1 MFQGTLPM
9 LTKGPLALFFGGDP
23 IIGDLSE
30 KSPGRGMP
38 ILILCS
44 LIFQI
49 FLYILK
55 QAKSRKLK
63 MNAVAHNLTRALVE
77 NVLNMY
83 GIVAIII
90 ITIISVVYGLLHHW
104 SIEKNKNQENTLDLV
119 PREIIFLYLVI
130 LFITIVPFIKS
141 YALR

>member
-1 MFQGTLPM
+1 MFKGSLPM
-9 LTKGPLALFFGGDP
+9 LTKGPLALFFGGDL

-30 KSPGRGMP
+30 RSPGKGMP
-38 ILILCS
+38 IVLLCS

-49 FLYILK
+49 FLVILK

-63 MNAVAHNLTRALVE
+63 MYAHNLTRALVE

-90 ITIISVVYGLLHHW
+90 ITTVSVVYALLHLW
-104 SIEKNKNQENTLDLV
+104 SIEKNKNQDITTNLV
-119 PREIIFLYLVI
+119 PNEIFFLHLLIFI
-130 LFITIVPFIKS
+130 ITIVPFIKS

>member
-1 MFQGTLPM
+1 M
-9 LTKGPLALFFGGDP
+9 LTKGPVSLFFGGDL

-30 KSPGRGMP
+30 RSPGKGMP
-38 ILILCS
+38 IVLLCS

-49 FLYILK
+49 LFILK

-63 MNAVAHNLTRALVE
+63 MYAHNLTRALVE

-83 GIVAIII
+83 GIVTIII
-90 ITIISVVYGLLHHW
+90 ITIVSVVYGHLHRW
-104 SIEKNKNQENTLDLV
+104 SSEKNKNQEKTTKLV
-119 PREIIFLYLVI
+119 PMEIFFLYLVI

>member
-1 MFQGTLPM
+1 MFTNFSNLM
-9 LTKGPLALFFGGDP
+9 F
-23 IIGDLSE
+23 
-30 KSPGRGMP
+30 
-38 ILILCS
+38 
-44 LIFQI
+44 
-49 FLYILK
+49 ILK

-63 MNAVAHNLTRALVE
+63 MYAHNLTRALVE

-90 ITIISVVYGLLHHW
+90 ITIVSVFYGLLHHW
-104 SIEKNKNQENTLDLV
+104 SIEKNKNQENTQDLV